1 MHARTHTHSSS
12 SSSTTTTTT
21 TTTTTNNNNHTLTYV
36 ARNDHTVMSRTRHC
50 FVHRATGN
58 KKLKEQVAVEL
69 SFFNSNIQ
77 LLKEELSEMNSSVEV
92 YQHDK

>member
-1 MHARTHTHSSS
+1 
-12 SSSTTTTTT
+12 
-21 TTTTTNNNNHTLTYV
+21 
-36 ARNDHTVMSRTRHC
+36 MSRTRHC